1 MNAAKHGGGGCSAT
15 VRLNINGDKRLHLT
29 VLDDGVGV
37 GTTGGGHG
45 LSSLRRELREQG
57 GRLQVRAVPTG
68 GTRVLATVPLRG

>member
-1 MNAAKHGGGGCSAT
+1 

-29 VLDDGVGV
+29 VVDDGVGV